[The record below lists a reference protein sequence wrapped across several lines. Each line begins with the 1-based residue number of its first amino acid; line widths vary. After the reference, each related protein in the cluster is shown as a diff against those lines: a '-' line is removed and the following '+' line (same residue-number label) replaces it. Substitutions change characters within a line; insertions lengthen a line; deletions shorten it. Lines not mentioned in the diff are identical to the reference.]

1 MKNNST
7 YIFKTLPVKVALMGE
22 WKLLSGHI
30 LKKLRTCGWWGWG
43 GDCEEGGGGDEA
55 VGWT

>member
-1 MKNNST
+1 MYK
-7 YIFKTLPVKVALMGE
+7 YIFKTLPVKVTLMGE
-22 WKLLSGHI
+22 RKLLSGHI
-30 LKKLRTCGWWGWG
+30 LMKLRTWGWWGWG